1 MSKPKVLT
9 DEGKISNPEGRILLS
24 KLLLMQS
31 HFLEKENGFNG
42 KNLLTEEVF
51 SVFTHLSKSAIIFL
65 FIIKKRY
72 GE

>member
-1 MSKPKVLT
+1 
-9 DEGKISNPEGRILLS
+9 
-24 KLLLMQS
+24 
-31 HFLEKENGFNG
+31 LEKENGFNG

-72 GE
+72 GG

>member
-1 MSKPKVLT
+1 MSAKQT
-9 DEGKISNPEGRILLS
+9 DEGKISNPEGRILFDNM
-24 KLLLMQS
+24 LLIQP
-31 HFLEKENGFNG
+31 HFLKKEKGFNG

-72 GE
+72 GG